1 MVDDEPFPAAP
12 RGRTRNPGSQSALR
26 RRNQLHLIEQLV
38 KGGTATQAELA
49 RRTGLSTATVSNI
62 VKSMAAEN
70 LVTLTPVTSSGRR
83 ALAVRYNGDGAIAAG
98 IDFGRTHVR
107 VVLADTG
114 YHVVAEEEVPL
125 PRGHQAAEGIQTA
138 AQLLN
143 KLLAEAGIDRSQ
155 LTGAGAGIPGPI
167 DSRDGK
173 VIKGSILPEWVGINL
188 QFELEKALKIPVFVD
203 NDANL
208 GALAQ
213 LTWGEHGGVANLVF
227 VKVGSGIGS
236 GMVLNGALFHGS
248 FGVTGEIGHSTI
260 DEHGTICR
268 CGNRGCLE
276 TVASTTTMVELL
288 SRGQDRR
295 ISTADIL
302 SQAAE
307 GDPATRRAIDD
318 AGMAIGRALANV
330 ANLIGPEVIVIGG
343 PLTGLGEHL
352 LAPIRRGLLRYTLP
366 AIGESLVLAMSQLSA
381 RAEALGAAALVFQN
395 DPPRTLHKAL

>member
-1 MVDDEPFPAAP
+1 MADDDPSSTA
-12 RGRTRNPGSQSALR
+12 TRKSTRKPGSQSAPR
-26 RRNQLHLIEQLV
+26 RRNHLHLTQELV
-38 KGGTATQAELA
+38 RGGPAIQADLA

-62 VKSMAAEN
+62 VKSMAASG

-83 ALAVRYNGDGAIAAG
+83 ALAVHYNGDGAIAAG

-107 VVLADTG
+107 VVLANAG

-125 PRGHQAAEGIQTA
+125 PRGHQAVEGITIA
-138 AQLLN
+138 AHLLA
-143 KLLAEAGIDRSQ
+143 KLLTDADISRSQ

-167 DSRDGK
+167 DSRDGR
-173 VIKGSILPEWVGINL
+173 VIKGSILPEWEGINL
-188 QFELEKALKIPVFVD
+188 QFELEKALKIPVHVD

-213 LTWGEHGGVANLVF
+213 LTWGEQGGVSNLVF
-227 VKVGSGIGS
+227 VKIGSGIGS

-248 FGVTGEIGHSTI
+248 FGITGELGHVTI
-260 DEHGTICR
+260 DEHGVICR

-288 SRGQDRR
+288 SRGEGRLL
-295 ISTADIL
+295 SVADIL
-302 SQAAE
+302 SRAAA
-307 GDPATRRAIDD
+307 GDPATRRVIDD

-330 ANLIGPEVIVIGG
+330 ANLISPDVFVIGG
-343 PLTGLGEHL
+343 PLTGLGEQL
-352 LAPIRRGLLRYTLP
+352 LAPIRRGLLRYALP
-366 AIGESLVLAMSQLSA
+366 TIGENIVLAMSQLGS

-395 DPPRTLHKAL
+395 KPSRSLH